1 MRHGRHEKRLPT
13 DRKLELLLENIEE
26 IAAIISAL
34 RS

>member
-1 MRHGRHEKRLPT
+1 MKHGRHEKRLPT
-13 DRKLELLLENIEE
+13 DRKLELLLEAIAA